1 MQGNF
6 SYHNPTKLYF
16 GDESLKYLKDELT
29 NYGPVV
35 LLNYGSGSV
44 KRNGIYDQV
53 VTILKEAGKTIVE
66 NPGVMSNPTLEKL
79 HEGIKIARE
88 HNVDLILS
96 LGGGSVCDYSKGVAA
111 SVFYDSDYWDQFWL
125 KQQNPPVGQKILP
138 VGCILTMA
146 GTGSE
151 MNAGTVITDAEHT
164 FKVGHV
170 FDDRLMPKFSIL
182 NPKFTMTVPDNQ
194 MKAGIYDIMNHIM
207 EQYFSDFD
215 DNTSD
220 YLAEGLMRSL
230 IVASRIAVKN
240 PQDYEA
246 RSNIMWT
253 ATWALNTLIGL
264 GKHQDWMVHM
274 IGHSLGAWTHAPHG
288 YCLASVSMAYYHRAM
303 KAVIKQEQSDAC
315 IDSAE
320 HEQTRPKVKAALP
333 KFVRFAK
340 NVWNIQGDGMTD
352 EQIAEAGLEALKNWM
367 LEIGLPLTISAIGAT
382 LDMIPGI
389 TQGTICYPAGYLD
402 LKPDDIT
409 ELLKESM

>member
-16 GDESLKYLKDELT
+16 GKGSLNFLKDELK
-29 NYGPVV
+29 NYGGKV

-53 VTILKEAGKTIVE
+53 MAILKEAGKTVVE
-66 NPGVMSNPTLEKL
+66 NPGVMTNPTLEKL
-79 HEGIKIARE
+79 NEGVKIARE
-88 HNVDLILS
+88 NDIDLILA
-96 LGGGSVCDYSKGVAA
+96 LGGGSVCDYSKAVAA
-111 SVFYDSDYWDQFWL
+111 SVFCEGDYWDIFWL
-125 KQQNPPVGQKILP
+125 KQQNPAEGQKLLP

-182 NPKFTMTVPDNQ
+182 NPEFTMTVPENQ

-207 EQYFSDFD
+207 EQYFSDLD

-220 YLAEGLMRSL
+220 YISEGLMRSV
-230 IVASRIAVKN
+230 INSSRVAVKN
-240 PQDYEA
+240 PKDYEA

-264 GKHQDWMVHM
+264 GKKQDWMVHM
-274 IGHSLGAWTHAPHG
+274 IGHSVGAWTHAPHG
-288 YCLASVSMAYYHRAM
+288 YALASVSLAYYKRAM
-303 KAVIKQEQSDAC
+303 K
-315 IDSAE
+315 
-320 HEQTRPKVKAALP
+320 HGLP

-340 NVWNIQGDGMTD
+340 NVWNVNGEGMAD
-352 EQIAEAGLEALKNWM
+352 EQIAEAGLQALKNWM
-367 LEIGLPLTISAIGAT
+367 VEIGLPLTISEVGANA
-382 LDMIPGI
+382 DMIPGI
-389 TQGTICYPAGYLD
+389 TEGTICYPAGYMN
-402 LKPDDIT
+402 LKKEDIT
-409 ELLKESM
+409 EILKESL